1 MKKGKNSVSS
11 GARET
16 TTIAIFDLPVLT
28 ENINE
33 WIEDFERMGG
43 IIVREYSKSDKPHFL
58 GEVTIG
64 GEYFGYFGFVVWSRM
79 ARI

>member
-1 MKKGKNSVSS
+1 MKTEKNSVSS

-43 IIVREYSKSDKPHFL
+43 IIVREYSNK
-58 GEVTIG
+58 
-64 GEYFGYFGFVVWSRM
+64 
-79 ARI
+79 